1 MMFMSLPMVPSLNRL
16 ETCWNNQNQTK
27 INKIWKLP
35 KLWRGESTR
44 NIYKYVGFNFTKYRY
59 NITNSSKLSPP
70 PPNNITWLHL
80 LFNPHKKI
88 LWFLAVL
95 ERRGWHP
102 DCLPYHVHNCE
113 DVRGHICLA
122 VLFHHFPVCYH
133 KGLHVEARCWLSS
146 WSSGPPRAPV
156 LIEPEI
162 GVLCGRLGGV
172 CNEQKSIRKGY
183 QYRTS
188 GWDRQ
193 KSKQGEEKD
202 YVTKTS

>member
-1 MMFMSLPMVPSLNRL
+1 MSCSRMLQLMKTGVCLSNCLLHQLTRIRPKSKKYNKKYIEILINNFLIWVMLPLFS
-16 ETCWNNQNQTK
+16 EHHHHH
-27 INKIWKLP
+27 
-35 KLWRGESTR
+35 
-44 NIYKYVGFNFTKYRY
+44 
-59 NITNSSKLSPP
+59 

-95 ERRGWHP
+95 ERRGWRP

-133 KGLHVEARCWLSS
+133 KGLHVEACCWLSS